1 VSDTLRWMAF
11 VILVVVLAF
20 GGNGLWPTQST
31 NFIEV
36 KCKVNDFLDN
46 DRHCKGGIAGVGATL
61 SVKVNTSTQQVL
73 LEVTESDTYW
83 PKGSYFLDGCRVV
96 DASNW
101 ECSRN
106 RGGDVSKPT
115 DIYGMSKGQFFKFYR
130 SSSASGFDAGS
141 ASYGISGWRYWAVY
155 LGIISAKQALGFEH
169 TAGN

>member
-1 VSDTLRWMAF
+1 M
-11 VILVVVLAF
+11 
-20 GGNGLWPTQST
+20 
-31 NFIEV
+31 
-36 KCKVNDFLDN
+36 NDFLDN
-46 DRHCKGGIAGVGATL
+46 DKHCKGGIAGVGATF

-101 ECSRN
+101 DCSRY
-106 RGGDVSKPT
+106 RGKGDGSTT
-115 DIYGMSKGQFFKFYR
+115 DIYGMSKGQFYKFFR
-130 SSSASGFDAGS
+130 VSEAGS